1 MNMIPRWL
9 GDRFSRGS
17 PASFPAAFR
26 PGTELEQD
34 LKRVN
39 RAFLA
44 TLGLSILIAGYA
56 GWQEAA
62 LGPVLVW
69 CMASLAAGA
78 ATGFLFG
85 IPRGASPG
93 PAAVRTEQAAA
104 QARSAAGSA
113 PPPRPPGTAGAE
125 GTQGLRPNTN
135 LEEVSD
141 WLTKI
146 IVGLGLVPLQ
156 DAPAIIH
163 AVSTNAAAAMAAVP
177 TATHVSLATAIVVG
191 FAIEGFFGGYIYTR
205 LFLQGAFARSDED
218 MMGSK
223 RKAIEQVLQH
233 TPMEA
238 ASSGGTPSL
247 PSPSQLQAAAEVQ
260 RVVADD
266 PRAAVEKMS
275 ELAHE
280 YEQTRATMPSGGERT
295 RRMSEIVARMTVV
308 ALGAQSQLSRFASSP
323 QAGDRLAAVVMLKVR
338 FDPAYGPWLADRL
351 VEEPPFVGY
360 HAASALWA
368 ACRSLV
374 TAERD
379 KLKALVAAADQKLRS
394 KQLRDDDRD
403 QIIARIL
410 E

>member
-1 MNMIPRWL
+1 M
-9 GDRFSRGS
+9 
-17 PASFPAAFR
+17 
-26 PGTELEQD
+26 
-34 LKRVN
+34 
-39 RAFLA
+39 
-44 TLGLSILIAGYA
+44 
-56 GWQEAA
+56 
-62 LGPVLVW
+62 
-69 CMASLAAGA
+69 
-78 ATGFLFG
+78 
-85 IPRGASPG
+85 
-93 PAAVRTEQAAA
+93 
-104 QARSAAGSA
+104 
-113 PPPRPPGTAGAE
+113 
-125 GTQGLRPNTN
+125 
-135 LEEVSD
+135 
-141 WLTKI
+141 
-146 IVGLGLVPLQ
+146 
-156 DAPAIIH
+156 
-163 AVSTNAAAAMAAVP
+163 
-177 TATHVSLATAIVVG
+177 
-191 FAIEGFFGGYIYTR
+191 
-205 LFLQGAFARSDED
+205 
-218 MMGSK
+218 
-223 RKAIEQVLQH
+223 LQH

-238 ASSGGTPSL
+238 ASAGGAPSL

-275 ELAHE
+275 ELARE

>member
-1 MNMIPRWL
+1 MNTVHPRSRDDGVLVHGGAEASGMAQRDGPATRAGPSPPAERDWISALSTPGPRQAMAHAELHGLMLRAARHQVWRMRSLL
-9 GDRFSRGS
+9 GDVG
-17 PASFPAAFR
+17 AD
-26 PGTELEQD
+26 TID
-34 LKRVN
+34 
-39 RAFLA
+39 
-44 TLGLSILIAGYA
+44 
-56 GWQEAA
+56 
-62 LGPVLVW
+62 VLVNQSADEAMTALLNKLHAFEGRSRFTTW
-69 CMASLAAGA
+69 AYK
-78 ATGFLFG
+78 F
-85 IPRGASPG
+85 
-93 PAAVRTEQAAA
+93 AV
-104 QARSAAGSA
+104 
-113 PPPRPPGTAGAE
+113 
-125 GTQGLRPNTN
+125 
-135 LEEVSD
+135 
-141 WLTKI
+141 
-146 IVGLGLVPLQ
+146 
-156 DAPAIIH
+156 
-163 AVSTNAAAAMAAVP
+163 
-177 TATHVSLATAIVVG
+177 
-191 FAIEGFFGGYIYTR
+191 
-205 LFLQGAFARSDED
+205 
-218 MMGSK
+218 
-223 RKAIEQVLQH
+223 
-233 TPMEA
+233 
-238 ASSGGTPSL
+238 
-247 PSPSQLQAAAEVQ
+247 LQAAAEVQ

-275 ELAHE
+275 ELARE